1 MITVSAPSKINLTLE
16 VLGVR
21 QDGYHEL
28 RSVVQTIGLADT
40 LTFEPADSLQ
50 FRADKPDWDPSR
62 SLVSKAA
69 ALLRETS
76 GVTRGAAISVMR
88 RVPLLTGLGGDSSAA
103 AATLRGLNELWGLKI
118 APADLVALGAK
129 LGSDIPFFVYG
140 GTSFMSGRG
149 EIVEPISAVR
159 SHSVVVAVPSVARPA
174 EKTKT
179 LYGALWAQHYTAGEI
194 TRRLADDI
202 RQGADFDHSLLF
214 NTFENV
220 AFGLYSGLETFR
232 QHFLKLGAPDVHLA
246 GSGPALYT
254 LLDRRSD
261 AEALAARLHQQ
272 NMNPYLTETLSATT
286 LGE

>member
-1 MITVSAPSKINLTLE
+1 MISLSAPAKINLTLE

-28 RSVVQTIGLADT
+28 RSLVQTIALADT
-40 LTFEPADSLQ
+40 LTFELADGLQ
-50 FRADKPDWDPSR
+50 FRADTADWDASR
-62 SLVSKAA
+62 SLVPRAA
-69 ALLRETS
+69 ALLRETA
-76 GVTRGAAISVMR
+76 GVTRGAAILLAR

-103 AATLRGLNELWGLKI
+103 AATLRGLNDLWDLKMK
-118 APADLVALGAK
+118 PADLAALGAK
-129 LGSDIPFFVYG
+129 LGSDIPFFIHG
-140 GTSFMSGRG
+140 GTAFVSGRG
-149 EIVEPISAVR
+149 EIVEPVLPVR
-159 SHSVVVAVPSVARPA
+159 AHSVVVAVPSVERPA

-179 LYGALWAQHYTAGEI
+179 LYAALWAQHYTAGEI

-202 RQGADFDHSLLF
+202 GRGVDFDHALLF

-220 AFGLYSGLETFR
+220 AFEQYPGLETFR

-261 AEALAARLHQQ
+261 AEELAAHLQHQ
-272 NMNPYLTETLSATT
+272 NMSPYLTETLPA
-286 LGE
+286 GA

>member
-1 MITVSAPSKINLTLE
+1 MISLSAPAKINLTLE

-40 LTFEPADSLQ
+40 FTFEAADSLQ
-50 FRADKPDWDPSR
+50 FRADKPDWDPAR

-69 ALLRETS
+69 NLLRETA

-88 RVPLLTGLGGDSSAA
+88 RVPLFTGLGGDSSAA
-103 AATLRGLNELWGLKI
+103 AATLRGLNELWGLKMK
-118 APADLVALGAK
+118 PADLAALGTK
-129 LGSDIPFFVYG
+129 LGSDVPFFIYG
-140 GTSFMSGRG
+140 GTAFMSGRG
-149 EIVEPISAVR
+149 EIVEPIVPIR
-159 SHSVVVAVPSVARPA
+159 PHSILVAVPSVTRPA
-174 EKTKT
+174 EKTKS
-179 LYGALWAQHYTAGEI
+179 LYAALWAQHYTAGEI

-202 RQGADFDHSLLF
+202 GRSVDFDHSLLF

-220 AFGLYSGLETFR
+220 AFELYPGLETFR
-232 QHFLKLGAPDVHLA
+232 QHFLRLGAPDVHLA

-261 AEALAARLHQQ
+261 AEELAARLQQQ
-272 NMNPYLTETLSATT
+272 NMNPYLTEASPATA
-286 LGE
+286 

>member
-1 MITVSAPSKINLTLE
+1 
-16 VLGVR
+16 
-21 QDGYHEL
+21 
-28 RSVVQTIGLADT
+28 VQTIGLADT

-50 FRADKPDWDPSR
+50 FRSDKPDWDPTR

-69 ALLRETS
+69 ALLRETA
-76 GVTRGAAISVMR
+76 GVSRGATISVIR

-103 AATLRGLNELWGLKI
+103 AATLRGLNELWGLKMP
-118 APADLVALGAK
+118 PADLAALGAK

-140 GTSFMSGRG
+140 GTAFMSGRG
-149 EIVEPISAVR
+149 EIVEPIPPVR
-159 SHSVVVAVPSVARPA
+159 SHSVLVAVPSVARPA

-202 RQGADFDHSLLF
+202 GQGVDFDHSLLF

-220 AFGLYSGLETFR
+220 AFELFSGLETFR

-261 AEALAARLHQQ
+261 AEELGARLQQQ
-272 NMNPYLTETLSATT
+272 NMNPYLTETLS
-286 LGE
+286 GDDMR